1 MRTVYPQP
9 GYTEADLHAL
19 LATRQFVYADVFT
32 FIPKVSQPLYYTNAQ
47 RDVTV
52 VPIVGGPG
60 RVTFF
65 ANRVILTGLR
75 FKTGIGVEVDEQN
88 VEIAYPETPD
98 FQAYLT
104 WPEALKQGRLDGA
117 TVRRDRFFAANWGSP
132 WIAGCKMFTGMVSSL
147 DSVGRQTATINVK
160 SNLILLNQ
168 QMPKD
173 LFQPICK
180 HTWADAG
187 CGLDR
192 SLFVVQTTVGSGGG
206 GPTRTFIPWA
216 GAADQFNMGTTYIEG
231 DDNVTRVRT
240 ILKVDPGV
248 GVHLIYPIDF
258 DPVVGSNVS
267 FYPNCRRLFENC
279 GDYHA
284 DPKTAFLG
292 FPFVPVAETA
302 A

>member
-32 FIPKVSQPLYYTNAQ
+32 FIPKVGDDLTYTNSQ

-52 VPIVGGPG
+52 VPIVGGPA
-60 RVTFF
+60 RVTYF
-65 ANRVILTGLR
+65 ANKVLLTGLR

-88 VEIAYPETPD
+88 VEIAYGSGLD
-98 FQAYLT
+98 YQAYMT

-117 TVRRDRFFAANWGSP
+117 NVRRDRFFAADWGSP
-132 WIAGCKMFTGMVSSL
+132 WIAGCKMFTGKVSSL
-147 DSVGRQTATINVK
+147 DSVGRLSATINVK
-160 SNLILLNQ
+160 SDLVLLNQ

-187 CGLDR
+187 CGVDR
-192 SLFVVQTTVGSGGG
+192 ALHVVQTTVGGPT
-206 GPTRTFIPWA
+206 PTRTFLPWA
-216 GAADQFNMGTTYIEG
+216 GATDAFNMGTTYIESS
-231 DDNVTRVRT
+231 DSVTRIRT
-240 ILKVDPGV
+240 ILRVDVGV
-248 GVHLIYPIDF
+248 GVHLIYPLDF
-258 DPVVGSNVS
+258 DPIVGADVS
-267 FYPNCRRLFENC
+267 YYPNCRRLFANC
-279 GDYHA
+279 GLYHA
-284 DPKTAFLG
+284 DPEEHFLG